1 MNDAR
6 LRLLS
11 NVMSLGAV
19 QIFSYL
25 LPFLSLPYLA
35 RSLGPNELGR
45 MAFALS
51 IAQIFV
57 IFTDYGFNLSGP
69 KAIALAKGQR
79 EEITEIWCVV
89 TWLRTIFAIAGLALL
104 TMLLPWCQAIREN
117 WDLIYI
123 AYTLV
128 IGNIIFPQWLFQGL
142 ERLRFVSI
150 VQIGARL
157 LVFAATFCI
166 VHHPTDVRLATA
178 LQSLGPL
185 LGGILTL
192 PHTLHSLS
200 TSQIKLPSKSTILHH
215 LREGW
220 HIFMS
225 TAAINIYTSCNSFML
240 GLFVQPS
247 TLGHYHVAEKLCK
260 AVQMALSPISNAV
273 YPMISRLAVDNK
285 QAAVIF
291 ARNLLLIMGGGS
303 LVISVLI
310 FATAHLIVHELFG
323 DGYEEAALLLQIMAS
338 LPFLVALSNVLG
350 IQTML
355 PLGHKQAFSR
365 ILIAAAAIDL
375 VTFTPAVLLYD
386 ARGAAWTN
394 VVVELFVTLSMAYL
408 LHRAGLSLVQFP
420 SRSRRP

>member
-6 LRLLS
+6 RRLLS

-35 RSLGPNELGR
+35 RNLGANELGR

-69 KAIALAKGQR
+69 KAIALAKGQK
-79 EEITEIWCVV
+79 EDITAIWCVV

-104 TMLLPWCQAIREN
+104 TMLLPWWQAIRED

-123 AYTLV
+123 AYLLV
-128 IGNIIFPQWLFQGL
+128 VGNVIFPQWLFQGL
-142 ERLRFVSI
+142 EALRFVSI

-157 LVFAATFCI
+157 LVFAATFCV

-178 LQSLGPL
+178 LQALGPL

-192 PHTLHSLS
+192 PHTLRSLS
-200 TSQIKLPSKSTILHH
+200 ASQIKLPTKSFMLYH

-273 YPMISRLAVDNK
+273 YPVISRLAAENQ
-285 QAAVIF
+285 QAVLKF
-291 ARNLLLIMGGGS
+291 NRKLLLIMGGGS
-303 LVISVLI
+303 LTISVAI
-310 FATAHLIVHELFG
+310 SGMAHLIVRELFG
-323 DGYEEAALLLQIMAS
+323 DGYGEATLLLQIMAY
-338 LPFLVALSNVLG
+338 LPFLIAMSNVLG
-350 IQTML
+350 IQTMI
-355 PLGHKQAFSR
+355 PLGFKQAFSK
-365 ILIAAAAIDL
+365 ILITAAAIDL
-375 VTFTPAVLLYD
+375 LIFTPAVFFGG
-386 ARGAAWTN
+386 AQGAAWTN
-394 VVVELFVTLSMAYL
+394 VMVELFVTLSMAYS
-408 LHRAGLSLVQFP
+408 LHRSGLGLIPFP
-420 SRSRRP
+420 SRSRHP